1 VNYRHVYHA
10 GNFADVLKHVVLSL
24 VIEHLKQKPA
34 PFRVIDTHAG
44 VGLYDLSGL
53 EAGKTG
59 EWRDGIGR
67 LVAAEPLLAV
77 ADLLR
82 PYLGVVAELNAEA
95 QAGTSGILTQYPGSP
110 MLARRLLRAGDALVA
125 NELHPEDAASLKALF
140 ARDSQVKVLSLDG
153 WQALRATLPPKER
166 RGVVLIDPP
175 FEEAGELDRLVRGVS
190 DAVARFATGTL
201 LLWYPIK
208 DPRPIAAFH
217 RAVAGLGLPKL
228 SLVELMLRA
237 AADADRLNGT
247 GLVMLN
253 APFKLQAQLAVLMPF
268 LTGVLRQG
276 AGASWRFETLTA

>member
-1 VNYRHVYHA
+1 MNYRHVYHA

-24 VIEHLKQKPA
+24 VIEYLKQKPA
-34 PFRVIDTHAG
+34 PFRVVDTHAG

-67 LVAAEPLLAV
+67 LVAAEPPLAV
-77 ADLLR
+77 AELLK
-82 PYLGVVAELNAEA
+82 PYLGVVAELNAQA
-95 QAGTSGILTQYPGSP
+95 HAGTSGVLTQYPGSP
-110 MLARRLLRAGDALVA
+110 MLARRLLRAGDTLVA

-140 ARDSQVKVLSLDG
+140 ARDSQVKVLGLDG

-208 DPRPIAAFH
+208 DPRSIAAFH

-228 SLVELMLRA
+228 SYVELMLRA
-237 AADADRLNGT
+237 PADADRLNGT

-253 APFKLQAQLAVLMPF
+253 APFKLQDQLAVLMPF

-276 AGASWRFETLTA
+276 AGASWRFATLTA